1 MGEFALA
8 LSLRKLPPVILIPFS
23 PRHPLFCGLWADFWP
38 FLASP
43 TQPFTKI
50 S

>member
-23 PRHPLFCGLWADFWP
+23 PRHPFFCGLWADFWP